1 MNIFIPLP
9 VVLISCLAAQPASE
23 LCALACR
30 SQSSE
35 AQVGGIFGNTLR
47 PGSQWLLLSNPLA
60 ASPGSFLCYLSSSV
74 LQDTTLPH
82 PAISLSRLTW
92 REGLEQQQKTRST
105 KEGGS
110 KEPNAVGLKLFFIP
124 YSCAMNLHHPTANAS
139 S

>member
-30 SQSSE
+30 SQSSD

-60 ASPGSFLCYLSSSV
+60 ASLGSFLCYLSS
-74 LQDTTLPH
+74 
-82 PAISLSRLTW
+82 
-92 REGLEQQQKTRST
+92 
-105 KEGGS
+105 
-110 KEPNAVGLKLFFIP
+110 F
-124 YSCAMNLHHPTANAS
+124 S
-139 S
+139 SARYNFAPSSHFPV